1 METRWKIIP
10 GNSLDRAIEWC
21 VKEDDCHTDD
31 IEMAGFS
38 CADVVTYGMNEN
50 GFVLV
55 HHPVFPTLRLRP
67 NDTHA
72 SYHRFIPEEDMPVLC
87 VNGVPVSE
95 KLIRVQIDGVLTL
108 ETEAGELSITHFC
121 FPSTE
126 LRAVYE
132 IVTVENRG
140 ESEVSLSLTCG
151 SHKIEEKR
159 GPMGINVL
167 EAEVLEP
174 KEILRPGEVTDY
186 VIAITGHLAN
196 EERDFGDLA
205 GIYMAELADRR
216 AKVKRLTAPLRLDTG
231 NDVLDTM
238 FEFAKIRAG
247 ESVYDTMYG
256 LVHSPGGFSYYAAT
270 WCNDEVEYAGPYFAY
285 TGDEDLLDASMN
297 AYRMYM
303 PFMSDS
309 YSPIPS
315 SVIAEG
321 VDYWDGAGDRGDAAM
336 YLYGASRFTLSC
348 GVREYAEEL
357 LWAIEW
363 CGEYCRRKIGSDGVI
378 FSDADELEGR
388 FSHGDYNLCTNSL
401 AYAGYRSA
409 ADLMREF
416 GREEKGREFD
426 ALADGLAE
434 SIEKF
439 FGADLH
445 GCHTYRY
452 HDGCD
457 LFRSW
462 ICMPLCVGIY
472 DRAEGT
478 AAALTSDILMKPDG
492 MLTSEDSET
501 IWDRS
506 TLYGLRGLFASGYT
520 ARASELLMR
529 YSANRLL
536 GERVPYAVEAY
547 PEGGR
552 RHLSGESALFCK
564 VITEGMLNMIPT
576 GLKSFRIKPV
586 LPDGLDHLYLSNIN
600 AHGAVYDVLIDRD
613 DVRVMM
619 DGSCIAEG
627 KCGEEIAV
635 NL

>member
-1 METRWKIIP
+1 MLMAARWNIIK
-10 GNSLDRAIEWC
+10 GKTAVEWI
-21 VKEDDCHTDD
+21 VKEGDLHTDD

-38 CADVVTYGMNEN
+38 CADVVTYGTNEN
-50 GFVLV
+50 GFVLM

-72 SYHRFIPEEDMPVLC
+72 SYHRFIDEKDMPMLC

-108 ETEAGELSITHFC
+108 ETEAGDMAITRCC

-132 IVTVENRG
+132 LVTVENRG
-140 ESEVSLSLTCG
+140 ETDVALSLTCA

-167 EAEVLEP
+167 EVEVLAP
-174 KEILRPGEVTDY
+174 KAILRPGETSDC
-186 VIAITGHLAN
+186 VIAYTGRLAN
-196 EERDFGDLA
+196 EERDFGSLA
-205 GIYMAELADRR
+205 DIYQDELSDRR
-216 AKVKRLTAPLRLDTG
+216 ANVKRLTTPMRLDTG

-247 ESVYDTMYG
+247 ESVFDTMYG
-256 LVHSPGGFSYYAAT
+256 LIHSPGGFSYYAAT
-270 WCNDEVEYAGPYFAY
+270 WCNDQVEYAGPYFAY

-303 PFMSDS
+303 PFMSDE
-309 YSPIPS
+309 YHPIPS

-321 VDYWDGAGDRGDAAM
+321 IDYWDGAGDRGDAAM
-336 YLYGASRFTLSC
+336 YLYGASRFALAS
-348 GVREYAEEL
+348 GLREYAEEL
-357 LWAIEW
+357 LPAVEW
-363 CGEYCRRKIGSDGVI
+363 CAEYTRRQMSAEGVI
-378 FSDADELEGR
+378 RSDADELEGR
-388 FSHGDYNLCTNSL
+388 FSHGDYNLCTNTL

-409 ADLMREF
+409 ADLMREC
-416 GREEKGREFD
+416 GRNELAGEYE

-434 SIEKF
+434 AIEKF

-452 HDGCD
+452 HEGCE

-492 MLTSEDSET
+492 MLTSEDSTT

-520 ARASELLMR
+520 SRASELLMR
-529 YSANRLL
+529 YCHNRLL

-564 VITEGMLNMIPT
+564 VITEGMLNMTPT
-576 GLKSFRIKPV
+576 GLRSFKMKPT
-586 LPDGLDHLYLSNIN
+586 LPDGVDHLNLTNII
-600 AHGAVYDVLIDRD
+600 AHGTAFDILCGEDG
-613 DVRVMM
+613 VRVIRN
-619 DGSCIAEG
+619 GETVASG
-627 KCGEEIAV
+627 KCGEEITV
-635 NL
+635 NF